1 MIELH
6 GRLDPQ
12 KLLQEG
18 KRSVHARAKAAK

>member
-1 MIELH
+1 MIELY

-18 KRSVHARAKAAK
+18 KRSAHAGGTTEK